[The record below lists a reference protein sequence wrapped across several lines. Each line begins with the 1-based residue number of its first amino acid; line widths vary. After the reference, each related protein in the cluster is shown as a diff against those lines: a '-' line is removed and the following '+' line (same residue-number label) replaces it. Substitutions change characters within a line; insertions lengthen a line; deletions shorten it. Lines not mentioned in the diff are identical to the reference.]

1 MKIIITEKQNILLT
15 ESNLRGYL
23 NGVEYI
29 PGKTISYDYIR
40 RIGRYLENKDF
51 IDGRIVW
58 VVNIELSRNRKNF
71 DEDGIREFI
80 IDVLREV
87 SDNILDYYE
96 SNWSSEITDDDLI
109 EKFRQIYD
117 FLFETY
123 SDIIYNYIYDNYM

>member
-15 ESNLRGYL
+15 ESSLRGYL

-40 RIGRYLENKDF
+40 RIGTYLENKD
-51 IDGRIVW
+51 IINMIIARE
-58 VVNIELSRNRKNF
+58 VNNDLNNYRKNF

>member
-29 PGKTISYDYIR
+29 PGKTIPYDYIR
-40 RIGRYLENKDF
+40 RIGRYLENKD
-51 IDGRIVW
+51 IINMIIARE
-58 VVNIELSRNRKNF
+58 VNNDLGYYRKNF

>member
-29 PGKTISYDYIR
+29 PGKTISYKYIR
-40 RIGRYLENKDF
+40 RIGRYLENKD
-51 IDGRIVW
+51 IINMIIAREVSNDL
-58 VVNIELSRNRKNF
+58 NNYRKNF
-71 DEDGIREFI
+71 DEYGIQEFI

>member
-23 NGVEYI
+23 NGVEYV
-29 PGKTISYDYIR
+29 PGETVPYKYIR
-40 RIGRYLENKDF
+40 RIGSYLTNKDF
-51 IDGRIVW
+51 IDGRIAW
-58 VVNIELSRNRKNF
+58 VVNLELARHRKNF
-71 DEDGIREFI
+71 DDETIREFVL
-80 IDVLREV
+80 DVLGDV

-96 SNWSSEITDDDLI
+96 SSSEITDDDLV
-109 EKFRQIYD
+109 EKWLQIYD

>member
-15 ESNLRGYL
+15 ESSLRGYL

-40 RIGRYLENKDF
+40 RIGTYLENKD
-51 IDGRIVW
+51 IINMIIARE
-58 VVNIELSRNRKNF
+58 VNNDLGHYRKNF